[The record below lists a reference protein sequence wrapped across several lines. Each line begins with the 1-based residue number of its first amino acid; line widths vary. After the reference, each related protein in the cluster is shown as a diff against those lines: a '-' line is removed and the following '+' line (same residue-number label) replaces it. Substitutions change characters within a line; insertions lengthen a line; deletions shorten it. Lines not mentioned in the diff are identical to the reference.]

1 MGKLFVFYG
10 FENGQELPS
19 GPFKEL
25 PVIEEPVVELYKVF
39 GGGRPRNSKEP
50 QLSRSTRCRRR

>member
-39 GGGRPRNSKEP
+39 GGGADPGTLRS
-50 QLSRSTRCRRR
+50 LSFSRSTKV